1 MVVEQSD
8 ALPDGTDL
16 VVRALPPSAGAT
28 YLQLSEDYRSA
39 VASAT
44 RRAGERTA
52 RR

>member
-8 ALPDGTDL
+8 ALPNGTDL

-39 VASAT
+39 VASAA
-44 RRAGERTA
+44 RRAGERSA
-52 RR
+52 GR